1 MRQIVATLL
10 FIGFL
15 APAWAHAQHVT
26 PVRAPAK
33 HGQPTKPLRG
43 TATVYATKFVGR
55 RTADGEHLDRTH
67 LTAAHR
73 SLPFGT
79 IIEVTNRKN
88 GRKAK
93 VRINDRGPYRHR
105 AVIDLS
111 PAAAAALGIGRH
123 GSAPVELRV
132 AAAG

>member
-1 MRQIVATLL
+1 MRKIAVTLL
-10 FIGFL
+10 LLGLL
-15 APAWAHAQHVT
+15 APGWAQAQQ
-26 PVRAPAK
+26 AK
-33 HGQPTKPLRG
+33 PQTKAVQGR
-43 TATVYATKFVGR
+43 ATVYAMKFVGR

-79 IIEVTNRKN
+79 VVQVTNRWN
-88 GRKAK
+88 GRKAQ
-93 VRINDRGPYRHR
+93 VRINDRGPYRHH

-123 GSAPVELRV
+123 GSAPVELRI
-132 AAAG
+132 ARAG